1 MKSRKAIKRLRQ
13 LGRPR
18 KEGKPRTESGRIKH
32 GHSDSHDKD
41 PAQTAREARQRVFGV
56 SEVVAMDNYIGSALG
71 RLKMAEIEYG
81 ISPEQYAAGLEWEK
95 LFRQYVRI
103 REGLPPDAP
112 SPAAMMLDIAP
123 HRDMLSP
130 EAEQPS
136 GMTGEYVS
144 DEDRAIKIT
153 RRWTEAYQALARV
166 QVEYGRP
173 SPYEC
178 LFNVCAR
185 DIMPTGDQQ
194 LGNLRIALNI
204 LVQLWRKA

>member
-1 MKSRKAIKRLRQ
+1 MKARKGLKKLRQ

-18 KEGKPRTESGRIKH
+18 KEGKPRNESGRIKH

-56 SEVVAMDNYIGSALG
+56 SEVVAMRNDIGSALG
-71 RLKMAEIEYG
+71 RLKMAGIEYG
-81 ISPEQYAAGLEWEK
+81 ISPEQYAAGDAWEK

-103 REGLPPDAP
+103 REGLPPEAP

-123 HRDMLSP
+123 HRDILSP
-130 EAEQPS
+130 DAEQPS

-153 RRWTEAYQALARV
+153 KRWTEAYMALARV

-185 DIMPTGDQQ
+185 DIMPKGEQA

>member
-1 MKSRKAIKRLRQ
+1 LKARKGLKKLRQ

-32 GHSDSHDKD
+32 GYSDMHDKD
-41 PAQTAREARQRVFGV
+41 PAQTSREARQRVFGV
-56 SEVVAMDNYIGSALG
+56 SEVVAMRNDMGSALG
-71 RLKMAEIEYG
+71 RLKMAGIEYG
-81 ISPEQYAAGLEWEK
+81 ISPEQYAAGQAWEV

-123 HRDMLSP
+123 HRDILSS

-136 GMTGEYVS
+136 GLTGEYVS

-178 LFNVCAR
+178 LFATCAR
-185 DIMPTGDQQ
+185 DMMPIGNQA

>member
-1 MKSRKAIKRLRQ
+1 MKARKIQKRSRQ

-18 KEGKPRTESGRIKH
+18 KEGKPRNDAGRIKH
-32 GHSDSHDKD
+32 GYSDSHDKD

-56 SEVVAMDNYIGSALG
+56 SEVVAMRNDIGSALG
-71 RLKMAEIEYG
+71 RLKMAGNEHG
-81 ISPEQYAAGLEWEK
+81 ISPEQYAAGDAWEK

-103 REGLPPDAP
+103 REGLSPDAP

-144 DEDRAIKIT
+144 DEDRSIKIT
-153 RRWTEAYQALARV
+153 RRWTEAYMALARV

-178 LFNVCAR
+178 LFATCAR
-185 DIMPTGDQQ
+185 DIMPKGEQA

-204 LVQLWRKA
+204 LVQLWRQT